1 LTFLLVFVGFRN
13 IGRVEWGGMGVV
25 GSILRSVR
33 AQPIAIALTVGT
45 LALGIGLCVAG
56 WTASTS
62 HDPAVAGPPPGPYRS
77 AGPQRMLGPVSLE
90 SADVSGSFVGAS
102 GDVGALI
109 AVGPSSSAADRRAAT
124 FVVVSGLADPECF
137 SLRTADGRYLRRS
150 AERLRLSE
158 AERSYRFRSDATL
171 CARHGAVPQSI
182 ALEFF
187 GRPGSV
193 VRHEGD
199 VILAGPL
206 DVSGAFLVR
215 RPLA

>member
-1 LTFLLVFVGFRN
+1 
-13 IGRVEWGGMGVV
+13 
-25 GSILRSVR
+25 
-33 AQPIAIALTVGT
+33 
-45 LALGIGLCVAG
+45 
-56 WTASTS
+56 
-62 HDPAVAGPPPGPYRS
+62 
-77 AGPQRMLGPVSLE
+77 MLGPVSLE
-90 SADVSGSFVGAS
+90 SADVSEELARAS

-109 AVGPSSSAADRRAAT
+109 AVGPGSSAADRRAAT

-137 SLRTADGRYLRRS
+137 SLRAVDGRYLRRS

-158 AERSYRFRSDATL
+158 AERSDRFRSEATL
-171 CARHGAVPQSI
+171 CARRGAVPQSI

-187 GRPGSV
+187 GRPGSF
-193 VRHEGD
+193 VRHEGE